1 MALRH
6 REPDRCPMDISFT
19 PEFASRL
26 RKYIGLETEDGLA
39 GRGVGDSYLLER
51 ALQQDMLYTSVGF
64 CKKIYVDEV
73 HHGDDVVR
81 VDEWGVAYKDVPYET
96 EFGRGHYTEIV
107 GHPLADDR
115 AIDAYEPPD
124 PNRPEL
130 YAEAARVIERHKD
143 EYWITGGAPLTIW
156 ETAWGL
162 RGLERALLDLVLNP
176 DLVDKLLDIPLS
188 YHLAAAERLVSMGVD
203 MIRLADDVGAQDRMM
218 MSPDTWRRFLK
229 PRMATVISA
238 VRNINPGVTVAY
250 HSDGFIS
257 PIIPDLI
264 EIGVDV
270 LNPIQPACMDP
281 AELKKLYGDRL
292 CFWGSIDE
300 QYTLPFG
307 TPAEVRQEVLTRLA
321 TLGRGGGL
329 IIGPTHMVQ
338 LDTPLENFWAM
349 VNTITETP
357 YRSLQRGSSAG
368 PAINGTEFGGWREEA
383 RLPE

>member
-1 MALRH
+1 MALNH
-6 REPDRCPMDISFT
+6 KEPDRCPMDISFT
-19 PEFASRL
+19 PEFATRL
-26 RKYIGLETEDGLA
+26 KTHMGLETKDGA
-39 GRGVGDSYLLER
+39 VDGEGGDTYVLER
-51 ALQQDMLYTSVGF
+51 TLQQDMLYTSVGF

-73 HHGDDVVR
+73 HEGDDVVR
-81 VDEWGVAYKDVPYET
+81 IDEWGVAYRDVQYET
-96 EFGRGHYTEIV
+96 EFGQGNYTEIV
-107 GHPLADDR
+107 GHPLADDQ

-130 YAEAARVIERHKD
+130 YVEAARVIEQHKD
-143 EYWITGGAPLTIW
+143 EYWITGGVPLTIW

-176 DLVDKLLDIPLS
+176 DLAHKLLDISLS
-188 YHLAAAERLVSMGVD
+188 YHLAAAERLASMEVD

-238 VRNINPGVTVAY
+238 VRNINPSMTVAY
-250 HSDGFIS
+250 HSDGVIN

-264 EIGVDV
+264 DIGVDV
-270 LNPIQPACMDP
+270 LNPIQPACMDG
-281 AELKKLYGDRL
+281 AELKRLYGERL

-307 TPAEVRQEVLTRLA
+307 TPEEVRQEVLVRLA

-349 VNTITETP
+349 VNTITETL
-357 YRSLQRGSSAG
+357 YSSL
-368 PAINGTEFGGWREEA
+368 
-383 RLPE
+383 